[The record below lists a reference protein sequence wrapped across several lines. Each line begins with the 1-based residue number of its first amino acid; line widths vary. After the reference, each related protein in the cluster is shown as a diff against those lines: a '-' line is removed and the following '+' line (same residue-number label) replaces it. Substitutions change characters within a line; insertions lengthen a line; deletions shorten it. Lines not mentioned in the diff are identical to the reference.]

1 VGRTGRIVLAGVVL
15 LLLLGVSFEPMTR
28 LIANT
33 CTRSSVGVW
42 VLAAWLSL
50 GGWIMAAWWLD
61 RQNFRAY
68 TLATLLPW
76 LILIALTLQLLV
88 GGGCNPE

>member
-1 VGRTGRIVLAGVVL
+1 VLAGFAL
-15 LLLLGVSFEPMTR
+15 LSLLAASFVPTTR
-28 LIANT
+28 LVANT

-50 GGWIMAAWWLD
+50 GGWITVAWRLD

-68 TLATLLPW
+68 TLAAVLPW

-88 GGGCNPE
+88 GGTCNPE